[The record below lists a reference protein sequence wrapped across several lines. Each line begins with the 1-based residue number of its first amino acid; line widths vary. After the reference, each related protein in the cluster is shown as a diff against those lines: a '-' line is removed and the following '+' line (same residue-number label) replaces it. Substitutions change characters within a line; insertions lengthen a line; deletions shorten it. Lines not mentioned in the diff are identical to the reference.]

1 MGLAVVEMHA
11 HQRKW
16 LSPFGEAECEQA
28 PSKLDA
34 KKIRPRS
41 HAEPRPTQ
49 YW

>member
-1 MGLAVVEMHA
+1 MGLAVVEMHV

-16 LSPFGEAECEQA
+16 LSAFAEAKCDQA
-28 PSKLDA
+28 PSKPAA

-41 HAEPRPTQ
+41 HAESRPKQ